1 MIVISQCLSVIGLWN
16 MQRVQSQYAIYKE
29 DRHYWTYRGMREN
42 VTVTYIYEATNIK
55 RALSISNSVEV
66 RF

>member
-1 MIVISQCLSVIGLWN
+1 VCSNNS
-16 MQRVQSQYAIYKE
+16 AIHKE
-29 DRHYWTYRGMREN
+29 DRHCWTYRGMREN

-55 RALSISNSVEV
+55 RALSISISAEA